1 MKITA
6 QRETLLK
13 PLQTVSSVVE
23 RRQTSPILANT
34 LMSVTGKL
42 LTLTGTDLEVEMV
55 ATLEVE
61 ADQDG
66 DITLPARK
74 LVDLCRT
81 LPDGARIE
89 IEIEKD
95 RAVIRSGR
103 SRFTLTTLPAVEYP
117 NIDPI
122 DTPLSFRL
130 SQIQLKQQI
139 EQTQFAMAQ
148 QDVRYYLNGLM
159 LEITPDRV
167 VTVATDGHR
176 LAYSE
181 NQAATGVSESR
192 QVIVPRKGVIELL
205 RLLESEDSPVEI
217 QLGKNHIRLILP
229 TITFTSKLIDGKF
242 PDYQQVIPA
251 NPSRHLTVNREN
263 LHQVFNRIAVLSNE
277 KFRGMR
283 LQLESNLLRASVHNP
298 EQEEAEEEIEVNYAG
313 EEFEIGFNIG
323 YFMDA
328 LSVIR
333 ADDVRVSFTDSNHS
347 CLVQGVNDDQSRYVI
362 MPMRL

>member
-13 PLQTVSSVVE
+13 PLQVVSSVVE

-34 LMSVTGKL
+34 LLSVSGKQ

-55 ATLEVE
+55 ATTEIDCDE
-61 ADQDG
+61 DG

-74 LVDLCRT
+74 LMDLCKT
-81 LPDGARIE
+81 LPDGANIE
-89 IEIEKD
+89 IAIDKD
-95 RAVIRSGR
+95 RAIIRSGR

-122 DTPLSFRL
+122 ETPLKL
-130 SQIQLKQQI
+130 QLPQVQLKQLI

-159 LEITPDRV
+159 LEIQPDRV
-167 VTVATDGHR
+167 TTVATDGHR
-176 LAYSE
+176 LAYSSI
-181 NQAATGVSESR
+181 NIDTGVSDTR
-192 QVIVPRKGVIELL
+192 QVIIPRKGVLELQ
-205 RLLESEDSPVEI
+205 RLLESDETPVEI
-217 QLGKNHIRLILP
+217 QLGTNHIRLALP
-229 TITFTSKLIDGKF
+229 NVTFTSKLIDGKF

-251 NPSRHLTVNREN
+251 NPAKNMVVNRDN

-283 LQLESNLLRASVHNP
+283 LQLAQNLLKASVHNP
-298 EQEEAEEEIEVNYAG
+298 EQEEAEEEIEVDYSG
-313 EEFEIGFNIG
+313 DEFEIGFNIG

-328 LSVIR
+328 LSAIR
-333 ADDVRVSFTDSNHS
+333 SDDVKISFTDSNHS
-347 CLVQGVNDDQSRYVI
+347 CLVQGMADEHSRYVI

>member
-13 PLQTVSSVVE
+13 PLQIVSSVVE

-34 LMSVTGKL
+34 LLSVTGKV

-55 ATLEVE
+55 ATTEVDS
-61 ADQDG
+61 DQDG

-74 LVDLCRT
+74 LMDLCKT
-81 LPDGARIE
+81 LPDGAKIE
-89 IEIEKD
+89 INIEKE
-95 RAVIRSGR
+95 RATIRSGR

-117 NIDPI
+117 NIEPI
-122 DTPLSFRL
+122 ETPVSFRL
-130 SQIQLKQQI
+130 PQHQLKQLI

-148 QDVRYYLNGLM
+148 QDVRYYLNGMM
-159 LEITPDRV
+159 LEITPQHV
-167 VTVATDGHR
+167 TTVATDGHR
-176 LAYSE
+176 LAYSSISCD
-181 NQAATGVSESR
+181 TGVTDSR
-192 QVIVPRKGVIELL
+192 QVIVPRKGVTELQ
-205 RLLESEDSPVEI
+205 RLLEVEDTPVEI
-217 QLGKNHIRLILP
+217 QIGKNHIRLILP
-229 TITFTSKLIDGKF
+229 SVTFTSKLIDGKF
-242 PDYQQVIPA
+242 PDYQQVIPS
-251 NPSRHLTVNREN
+251 NPGKKMVVNREQ

-298 EQEEAEEEIEVNYAG
+298 EQEEAEEEIEVSYQG
-313 EEFEIGFNIG
+313 DEFEIGFNIG

-328 LSVIR
+328 LSAIR
-333 ADDVRVSFTDSNHS
+333 SDDVQVAFTDSNHS
-347 CLVQGVNDDQSRYVI
+347 CLVQGVKEEQSRYVI

>member
-13 PLQTVSSVVE
+13 PLQIVSSVVE

-34 LMSVTGKL
+34 LMSVTGNM

-55 ATLEVE
+55 ATMEVE
-61 ADQDG
+61 SEQDG

-74 LVDLCRT
+74 LMDLCRT
-81 LPDGARIE
+81 LPDGAKIE
-89 IEIEKD
+89 IAIEKD

-122 DTPLSFRL
+122 ETPLSFQL
-130 SQIQLKQQI
+130 PQAQLKQLI

-181 NQAATGVSESR
+181 IQASTEVSENR
-192 QVIVPRKGVIELL
+192 QVIVPRKGVVELH
-205 RLLESEDSPVEI
+205 RLLDGEDTPVEI
-217 QLGKNHIRLILP
+217 QIGKNHIRLILP
-229 TITFTSKLIDGKF
+229 SVTFTSKLIDGKF

-251 NPSRHLTVNREN
+251 NPGRSMVVNREN

-283 LQLESNLLRASVHNP
+283 LQLEANLLRASVHNP
-298 EQEEAEEEIEVNYAG
+298 EQEEAEEEIEVSYTG
-313 EEFEIGFNIG
+313 DEFEIGFNIG

-328 LSVIR
+328 LSAIR
-333 ADDVRVSFTDSNHS
+333 SDDVKVSFTDSNHS
-347 CLVQGVNDDQSRYVI
+347 CLVQGMNDEQSRYVI

>member
-13 PLQTVSSVVE
+13 PLQIVSSVVE

-34 LMSVTGKL
+34 LLSVTGKL
-42 LTLTGTDLEVEMV
+42 LTLTGS
-55 ATLEVE
+55 
-61 ADQDG
+61 

-74 LVDLCRT
+74 LMDLCRT
-81 LPDGARIE
+81 LPDSAKIE
-89 IEIEKD
+89 ISIEKD
-95 RAVIRSGR
+95 RAIIRSGR

-122 DTPLSFRL
+122 ETPLSFKL
-130 SQIQLKQQI
+130 PQMQLKQLI

-159 LEITPDRV
+159 LEISQDGV
-167 VTVATDGHR
+167 ITVATDGHR
-176 LAYSE
+176 LAYSSV
-181 NQAATGVSESR
+181 QISTGVTETR
-192 QVIVPRKGVIELL
+192 QVIVPRKGVVELH
-205 RLLESEDSPVEI
+205 RLLESEDTPVEI
-217 QLGKNHIRLILP
+217 QIGKNHIRLIMP
-229 TITFTSKLIDGKF
+229 SVTFTSKLIDGKF

-251 NPSRHLTVNREN
+251 NPTRNIVVNREN

-283 LQLESNLLRASVHNP
+283 LQLEPNLLRASVHNP
-298 EQEEAEEEIEVNYAG
+298 EQEEAEEEVEVNYSG

-333 ADDVRVSFTDSNHS
+333 SDDVKVSFTDSNHS

>member
-13 PLQTVSSVVE
+13 PLQIVSSVVE
-23 RRQTSPILANT
+23 RRQTSPILSNT
-34 LMSVTGKL
+34 LMSVTGNL

-55 ATLEVE
+55 ATVDIE

-74 LVDLCRT
+74 LMDLCRT
-81 LPDGARIE
+81 LPDGAKVE
-89 IEIEKD
+89 MTIEKD

-103 SRFTLTTLPAVEYP
+103 SRFSLTTLPAVEYP

-122 DTPLSFRL
+122 ETPISFKL
-130 SQIQLKQQI
+130 PQHQLKQLI

-159 LEITPDRV
+159 LEISADKV

-181 NQAATGVSESR
+181 IAISTGVSEQR
-192 QVIVPRKGVIELL
+192 QVIVPRKGVVELH
-205 RLLESEDSPVEI
+205 RLLESDDTAVEV

-229 TITFTSKLIDGKF
+229 NVTFTSKLIDGKF
-242 PDYQQVIPA
+242 PDYQQVIPK
-251 NPSRHLTVNREN
+251 NPGHNMQVNREQ

-283 LQLESNLLRASVHNP
+283 LQLQPNLLRASVHNP
-298 EQEEAEEEIEVNYAG
+298 EQEEAEEEIEVNYSG
-313 EEFEIGFNIG
+313 DEFEIGFNIG

-328 LSVIR
+328 LSAIR
-333 ADDVRVSFTDSNHS
+333 SDEVRVSFTDSNHS
-347 CLVQGVNDDQSRYVI
+347 CLVQGVQDEQSRYVI

>member
-13 PLQTVSSVVE
+13 PLQIVSSVVE
-23 RRQTSPILANT
+23 RRQTSPILSNA
-34 LMSVTGKL
+34 LLSVTGNM

-55 ATLEVE
+55 ATVDVE
-61 ADQDG
+61 TDGDG

-74 LVDLCRT
+74 LMDLCKT
-81 LPDGARIE
+81 LPDGAKVDIN
-89 IEIEKD
+89 IEKD
-95 RAVIRSGR
+95 RAIIRSGR
-103 SRFTLTTLPAVEYP
+103 SRFSLTTLPAVEYP

-122 DTPLSFRL
+122 ETPLSFKL
-130 SQIQLKQQI
+130 PQHELKQLI

-159 LEITPDRV
+159 LEISPNKV

-181 NQAATGVSESR
+181 IAANTGVGENR
-192 QVIVPRKGVIELL
+192 QVIVPRKGVVELH
-205 RLLESEDSPVEI
+205 RLLESDDTPVEI

-229 TITFTSKLIDGKF
+229 SVTFTSKLIDGKF

-251 NPSRHLTVNREN
+251 NPGKNMMVNREQ

-283 LQLESNLLRASVHNP
+283 LQLQQNLLRASVHNP
-298 EQEEAEEEIEVNYAG
+298 EQEEAEEEVEVSYDG

-328 LSVIR
+328 LSAIR
-333 ADDVRVSFTDSNHS
+333 NDEVRVSFTDSNHS
-347 CLVQGVNDDQSRYVI
+347 CLVQGVKDEQSRYVI

>member
-1 MKITA
+1 MKINST
-6 QRETLLK
+6 RELLLK
-13 PLQTVSSVVE
+13 PLQVVSNVVE

-34 LMSVTGKL
+34 LLSVTGNI

-55 ATLEVE
+55 ATTEVE
-61 ADQDG
+61 CDQDG

-74 LVDLCRT
+74 LMDLCKT
-81 LPDGARIE
+81 LPDGAKIE
-89 IEIEKD
+89 INIDKD
-95 RAVIRSGR
+95 RATIRSGR
-103 SRFTLTTLPAVEYP
+103 SRFTLTTLPAVEFP

-122 DTPLSFRL
+122 ETPVRL
-130 SQIQLKQQI
+130 RLPQIQLKHLI

-159 LEITPDRV
+159 LEIKPDQV
-167 VTVATDGHR
+167 TTVATDGHR
-176 LAYSE
+176 LAYSSIKI
-181 NQAATGVSESR
+181 NTDVSETR
-192 QVIVPRKGVIELL
+192 QVIVPRKGVTELH
-205 RLLESEDSPVEI
+205 RLLEADDSLVEVQI
-217 QLGKNHIRLILP
+217 GKNHIRLVLP
-229 TITFTSKLIDGKF
+229 SVTFTSKLIDGKF

-251 NPSRHLTVNREN
+251 NPNRNMVVNREQ

-283 LQLESNLLRASVHNP
+283 LQLENNLLRASVHNP
-298 EQEEAEEEIEVNYAG
+298 EQEEAEEEIEVNYSG
-313 EEFEIGFNIG
+313 DEFEIGFNIG

-333 ADDVRVSFTDSNHS
+333 NDEVKVSFTDSNHS
-347 CLVQGVNDDQSRYVI
+347 CLVQGLNDEQSRYVI

>member
-13 PLQTVSSVVE
+13 PLQIVSSVVE
-23 RRQTSPILANT
+23 RRQTSPILSNT

-55 ATLEVE
+55 ATVDIE

-74 LVDLCRT
+74 LMDLCRT
-81 LPDGARIE
+81 LPDGAKVE
-89 IEIEKD
+89 MTIEKD

-103 SRFTLTTLPAVEYP
+103 SRFSLTTLPAVEYP

-122 DTPLSFRL
+122 ETPISFKL
-130 SQIQLKQQI
+130 PQHQLKQLI

-159 LEITPDRV
+159 LEISADKV

-181 NQAATGVSESR
+181 IAISTGVSEQR
-192 QVIVPRKGVIELL
+192 QVIVPRKGVVELH
-205 RLLESEDSPVEI
+205 RLLESDDTAVEV

-229 TITFTSKLIDGKF
+229 SVTFTSKLIDGKF
-242 PDYQQVIPA
+242 PDYQQVIPK
-251 NPSRHLTVNREN
+251 NPGHNMQVNREQ

-283 LQLESNLLRASVHNP
+283 LQLQPNLLRASVHNP
-298 EQEEAEEEIEVNYAG
+298 EQEEAEEEVEVNYSG
-313 EEFEIGFNIG
+313 DEFEIGFNIG

-328 LSVIR
+328 LSAIR
-333 ADDVRVSFTDSNHS
+333 SDEVKVSFTDSNHS
-347 CLVQGVNDDQSRYVI
+347 CLVQGVKDEQSRYVI

>member
-13 PLQTVSSVVE
+13 PLQIVSSVVE

-34 LMSVTGKL
+34 LMSVTGKM

-55 ATLEVE
+55 ATVEVE
-61 ADQDG
+61 SDQDG

-74 LVDLCRT
+74 LMDLCRT
-81 LPDGARIE
+81 LPDGAKIE
-89 IEIEKD
+89 IAIEKD

-122 DTPLSFRL
+122 ETPLSFQL
-130 SQIQLKQQI
+130 PQAQLKQLI

-159 LEITPDRV
+159 VEITADRV

-176 LAYSE
+176 LAYSQIQE
-181 NQAATGVSESR
+181 STGVSENR
-192 QVIVPRKGVIELL
+192 QVIVPRKGVVELH
-205 RLLESEDSPVEI
+205 RLLESEDTPVEVQI
-217 QLGKNHIRLILP
+217 GKNHIRLILP
-229 TITFTSKLIDGKF
+229 SVTFTSKLIDGKF

-251 NPSRHLTVNREN
+251 NPNRNMVVNREN

-283 LQLESNLLRASVHNP
+283 LQLEPNLLRASVHNP
-298 EQEEAEEEIEVNYAG
+298 EQEEAEEEIEVSYSGDA
-313 EEFEIGFNIG
+313 FEIGFNIG

-328 LSVIR
+328 LSAIR
-333 ADDVRVSFTDSNHS
+333 SDDVKVAFTDSNHS

>member
-13 PLQTVSSVVE
+13 PLQIVSSVVE

-34 LMSVTGKL
+34 LLSVAGKQ

-55 ATLEVE
+55 ATTEVTCDE
-61 ADQDG
+61 DG

-74 LVDLCRT
+74 FLDLCRT
-81 LPDGARIE
+81 LPDGANLE
-89 IEIEKD
+89 IAIEKD
-95 RAVIRSGR
+95 RATIRSGR

-122 DTPLSFRL
+122 DTPMRL
-130 SQIQLKQQI
+130 SVSQLQLKQLI
-139 EQTQFAMAQ
+139 ENTQFAMAQ

-159 LEITPDRV
+159 LEVQPDRV
-167 VTVATDGHR
+167 TTVATDGHR
-176 LAYSE
+176 LAYSSLPVS
-181 NQAATGVSESR
+181 TGVSETR
-192 QVIVPRKGVIELL
+192 QVIVPRKGVIELQ
-205 RLLESEDSPVEI
+205 RLLESDETPVEI
-217 QLGKNHIRLILP
+217 QIGSNHIRVVLP
-229 TITFTSKLIDGKF
+229 SVTFTSKLIDGKF

-251 NPSRHLTVNREN
+251 NPGRHLVVNRDQ

-298 EQEEAEEEIEVNYAG
+298 EQEEAEEEIEVKYDG
-313 EEFEIGFNIG
+313 DSFEIGFNIG

-328 LSVIR
+328 LSAIR
-333 ADDVRVSFTDSNHS
+333 NDEVKVSFTDSNHS
-347 CLVQGVNDDQSRYVI
+347 CLVEGVKDPNSRYVI

>member
-13 PLQTVSSVVE
+13 PLQIVSSVVE

-34 LMSVTGKL
+34 LMSVTGKM

-55 ATLEVE
+55 ATVEVE
-61 ADQDG
+61 SDQDG

-74 LVDLCRT
+74 LMDLCRT
-81 LPDGARIE
+81 LPDGAKID
-89 IEIEKD
+89 IAIEKD

-122 DTPLSFRL
+122 ETPLSFQL
-130 SQIQLKQQI
+130 PQVQLKQLI

-159 LEITPDRV
+159 LEIAPDRV
-167 VTVATDGHR
+167 ITVATDGHR

-181 NQAATGVSESR
+181 IQAATGVSEGR
-192 QVIVPRKGVIELL
+192 QVIVPRKGVVELH
-205 RLLESEDSPVEI
+205 RLLEGEDSPVEVQI
-217 QLGKNHIRLILP
+217 GKNHIRLILP
-229 TITFTSKLIDGKF
+229 TVTFTSKLIDGKF

-251 NPSRHLTVNREN
+251 NPNRNMVVNREN

-298 EQEEAEEEIEVNYAG
+298 EQEEAEEEIEVSYSG
-313 EEFEIGFNIG
+313 DEFEIGFNIG

-328 LSVIR
+328 LSAIR
-333 ADDVRVSFTDSNHS
+333 SDDVKVSFTDSNHS
-347 CLVQGVNDDQSRYVI
+347 CLVKGVNDEQSRYVI

>member
-13 PLQTVSSVVE
+13 PLQIVSSVVE

-34 LMSVTGKL
+34 LLSVSGKL

-61 ADQDG
+61 CDEDG
-66 DITLPARK
+66 DITIPARK
-74 LVDLCRT
+74 FMDLCRT
-81 LPDGARIE
+81 LPDGAKIE
-89 IEIEKD
+89 IAIEKD

-122 DTPLSFRL
+122 ETPISLQL
-130 SQIQLKQQI
+130 PQMQLKHLI

-159 LEITPDRV
+159 LEIQAERV
-167 VTVATDGHR
+167 TTVATDGHR
-176 LAYSE
+176 LAYSALE
-181 NQAATGVSESR
+181 TNTGVSEVR
-192 QVIVPRKGVIELL
+192 QVIIPRKGVLELQ
-205 RLLESEDSPVEI
+205 RLLEADETPVEI
-217 QLGKNHIRLILP
+217 QIGSNHIRLMLP
-229 TITFTSKLIDGKF
+229 SVTFTSKLIDGKF

-251 NPSRHLTVNREN
+251 NPGKKLVVNRDN

-283 LQLESNLLRASVHNP
+283 LQLEQNLLRASVHNP
-298 EQEEAEEEIEVNYAG
+298 EQEEAEEEIEVKYTG
-313 EEFEIGFNIG
+313 DEFEIGFNIG

-328 LSVIR
+328 LSAVR
-333 ADDVRVSFTDSNHS
+333 SDDVMIFFTDSNHS
-347 CLVQGVNDDQSRYVI
+347 CLVQGMNDEQSRYVI

>member
-13 PLQTVSSVVE
+13 PLQIVSSVVE

-34 LMSVTGKL
+34 LLSVTGKL

-55 ATLEVE
+55 ATTEVE
-61 ADQDG
+61 CDQDG

-74 LVDLCRT
+74 LLDLCRT
-81 LPDGARIE
+81 LPEGAKID
-89 IEIEKD
+89 ISIEKD
-95 RAVIRSGR
+95 RATIRSGR

-122 DTPLSFRL
+122 ETPLSFQL
-130 SQIQLKQQI
+130 PQIQLKQLI

-159 LEITPDRV
+159 LEIKPDQV
-167 VTVATDGHR
+167 TTVATDGHR
-176 LAYSE
+176 LAYSSIK
-181 NQAATGVSESR
+181 AATGVNETR
-192 QVIVPRKGVIELL
+192 QVIVPRKGVTELH
-205 RLLESEDSPVEI
+205 RLLESDQTPVEI
-217 QLGKNHIRLILP
+217 QIGKNHIRLILP
-229 TITFTSKLIDGKF
+229 SVTFTSKLIDGKF

-251 NPSRHLTVNREN
+251 NPPRSLQVNREN

-283 LQLESNLLRASVHNP
+283 LQLENNLLRASVHNP
-298 EQEEAEEEIEVNYAG
+298 EQEEAEEEIEVSYTG
-313 EEFEIGFNIG
+313 DEFEIGFNIG

-328 LSVIR
+328 LSAIR
-333 ADDVRVSFTDSNHS
+333 SDDVKISFTDSNHS
-347 CLVQGVNDDQSRYVI
+347 CMVQGLNNEQSRYVI

>member
-13 PLQTVSSVVE
+13 PLQIVSSVVE

-34 LMSVTGKL
+34 LINVTGKQ

-55 ATLEVE
+55 ATAEVDSDE
-61 ADQDG
+61 DG

-74 LVDLCRT
+74 LMDLCRT
-81 LPDGARIE
+81 LPEGAKID
-89 IEIEKD
+89 ISIEKD
-95 RAVIRSGR
+95 RAIIRSGR

-122 DTPLSFRL
+122 ETPLSFRL
-130 SQIQLKQQI
+130 PQIQLKHLI

-159 LEITPDRV
+159 LEVKPDQ
-167 VTVATDGHR
+167 VTAVATDGHR
-176 LAYSE
+176 LAFSSIK
-181 NQAATGVSESR
+181 NSTGVNETR
-192 QVIVPRKGVIELL
+192 QIIVPRKGVIELH
-205 RLLESEDSPVEI
+205 RLLENDETPVEI
-217 QLGKNHIRLILP
+217 QIGKNHIRLVLP
-229 TITFTSKLIDGKF
+229 SVTFTSKLIDGKF

-251 NPSRHLTVNREN
+251 NPGRAMVVNRGN

-283 LQLESNLLRASVHNP
+283 LQLEQNLLRASVHNP
-298 EQEEAEEEIEVNYAG
+298 EQEEAEEEIEVKYTG

-328 LSVIR
+328 LSAIASDEVKI
-333 ADDVRVSFTDSNHS
+333 AFTDSNHS
-347 CLVQGVNDDQSRYVI
+347 CLVQGMTDEQSRYVI

>member
-13 PLQTVSSVVE
+13 PLQVVSSVVE

-55 ATLEVE
+55 ATTEVE
-61 ADQDG
+61 SDQDG

-74 LVDLCRT
+74 LMDLCRT
-81 LPDGARIE
+81 LPDGAKIE
-89 IEIEKD
+89 ITIDKD
-95 RAVIRSGR
+95 RALIRSGR

-122 DTPLSFRL
+122 ETPLSFHL
-130 SQIQLKQQI
+130 PQVQLKQLI
-139 EQTQFAMAQ
+139 DQTQFAMAQ

-159 LEITPDRV
+159 LEVTPERV
-167 VTVATDGHR
+167 TTVATDGHR
-176 LAYSE
+176 LAYSSLPST
-181 NQAATGVSESR
+181 TGVSESR
-192 QVIVPRKGVIELL
+192 QVILPRKGVVELH
-205 RLLESEDSPVEI
+205 RLLETDETTLEI
-217 QLGKNHIRLILP
+217 QIGKNHIRLILP
-229 TITFTSKLIDGKF
+229 SVTFTSKLIDGKF
-242 PDYQQVIPA
+242 PDYQQVIPS
-251 NPSRHLTVNREN
+251 NPVRNVIVNREN
-263 LHQVFNRIAVLSNE
+263 LHQMFNRIAVLSNE

-283 LQLESNLLRASVHNP
+283 LQLEPNLIRASVHNP
-298 EQEEAEEEIEVNYAG
+298 EQEEAEEEIEVNYSG
-313 EEFEIGFNIG
+313 DEFEIGFNIG

-328 LSVIR
+328 LSAIR
-333 ADDVRVSFTDSNHS
+333 SDEVKVAFTDSNHS
-347 CLVQGVNDDQSRYVI
+347 CLVQGVNDEQSRYVI

>member
-13 PLQTVSSVVE
+13 PLQIVSSVVE

-34 LMSVTGKL
+34 LLSVTGKQ

-55 ATLEVE
+55 ATSEVE
-61 ADQDG
+61 CDEDG

-74 LVDLCRT
+74 FMDLCRT
-81 LPDGARIE
+81 LPDGAKIE
-89 IEIEKD
+89 IAIDKD

-122 DTPLSFRL
+122 DTPLRL
-130 SQIQLKQQI
+130 SLAQVQLKQLI

-159 LEITPDRV
+159 LEIKPDQV
-167 VTVATDGHR
+167 ISVATDGHR
-176 LAYSE
+176 LAFSSIKADTAVTE
-181 NQAATGVSESR
+181 PR
-192 QVIVPRKGVIELL
+192 QVIIPRKGVMELQ
-205 RLLESEDSPVEI
+205 RLLESDDTPVEI
-217 QLGKNHIRLILP
+217 QVGGNHIRLVLP
-229 TITFTSKLIDGKF
+229 SVTFTSKLIDGKF

-251 NPSRHLTVNREN
+251 NPTRHLLVNRDD

-283 LQLESNLLRASVHNP
+283 LQLQENLLRASVHNP
-298 EQEEAEEEIEVNYAG
+298 EQEEAEEEIEIKYSDD
-313 EEFEIGFNIG
+313 EFEIGFNIG

-328 LSVIR
+328 LSAIR
-333 ADDVRVSFTDSNHS
+333 SDEVKVSFTDSNHS
-347 CLVQGVNDDQSRYVI
+347 CLVEGVNDENSRYVI

>member
-13 PLQTVSSVVE
+13 PLQIVSSVVE

-34 LMSVTGKL
+34 LLSVSGTV

-55 ATLEVE
+55 ATLEVDCDE
-61 ADQDG
+61 DG
-66 DITLPARK
+66 DITIPARK

-81 LPDGARIE
+81 LPDGAKIE
-89 IEIEKD
+89 ITIEKE

-122 DTPLSFRL
+122 ETPISLQL
-130 SQIQLKQQI
+130 PQAQLKHLI

-159 LEITPDRV
+159 LEIQPDRV
-167 VTVATDGHR
+167 TTVATDGHR
-176 LAYSE
+176 LAYSSI
-181 NQAATGVSESR
+181 NIDTGVSDTR
-192 QVIVPRKGVIELL
+192 QVIIPRKGVLELQ
-205 RLLESEDSPVEI
+205 RLLESDETLVEI
-217 QLGKNHIRLILP
+217 QLGTNHIRLALP
-229 TITFTSKLIDGKF
+229 NVTFTSKLIDGKF

-251 NPSRHLTVNREN
+251 NPAKNMVVNRDN

-283 LQLESNLLRASVHNP
+283 LQLAQNLLKASVHNP
-298 EQEEAEEEIEVNYAG
+298 EQEEAEEEIEVDYSG
-313 EEFEIGFNIG
+313 DEFEIGFNIG

-328 LSVIR
+328 LSAIR
-333 ADDVRVSFTDSNHS
+333 SDDVKISFTDSNHS
-347 CLVQGVNDDQSRYVI
+347 CLVQGMADEHSRYVI

>member
-13 PLQTVSSVVE
+13 PLQIVSSVVE

-34 LMSVTGKL
+34 LVSVTGKM

-55 ATLEVE
+55 ATAEVE
-61 ADQDG
+61 SDQDG

-74 LVDLCRT
+74 LMDLCKT
-81 LPDGARIE
+81 LPDGAKVE
-89 IEIEKD
+89 ISIEKD
-95 RAVIRSGR
+95 RALIRSGR

-122 DTPLSFRL
+122 ETPLSFHVA
-130 SQIQLKQQI
+130 QGQLKQLI

-148 QDVRYYLNGLM
+148 QDVRYYLNGLL
-159 LEITPDRV
+159 LEVTPDKV
-167 VTVATDGHR
+167 TTVATDGHR
-176 LAYSE
+176 LAYSSMAVE
-181 NQAATGVSESR
+181 TGVDESR
-192 QVIVPRKGVIELL
+192 QVILPRKGVIELH
-205 RLLESEDSPVEI
+205 RLLEMDETPLEI
-217 QLGKNHIRLILP
+217 QIGKNHIRLILP
-229 TITFTSKLIDGKF
+229 SVTFTSKLIDGKF
-242 PDYQQVIPA
+242 PDYQQVIPS
-251 NPSRHLTVNREN
+251 NPGRNLVVNRES

-283 LQLESNLLRASVHNP
+283 LQLQSNLLRASVHNP
-298 EQEEAEEEIEVNYAG
+298 EQEEAEEEIEVTYSG
-313 EEFEIGFNIG
+313 DEFEIGFNIG

-328 LSVIR
+328 LSAIR
-333 ADDVRVSFTDSNHS
+333 SDEVKVSFTDSNHS
-347 CLVQGVNDDQSRYVI
+347 CLVQGVNDEQSRYVI

>member
-13 PLQTVSSVVE
+13 PLQIVSSVVE

-34 LMSVTGKL
+34 LLSVSGKV

-61 ADQDG
+61 SDENG
-66 DITLPARK
+66 DITIPARK
-74 LVDLCRT
+74 FMDLCRT
-81 LPDGARIE
+81 LPDGAKIE
-89 IEIEKD
+89 IAIEKE

-122 DTPLSFRL
+122 ETPISLQL
-130 SQIQLKQQI
+130 PQVQLKHLI

-159 LEITPDRV
+159 LEIQPERV
-167 VTVATDGHR
+167 TTVATDGHR
-176 LAYSE
+176 LAYS
-181 NQAATGVSESR
+181 ALAISTGVSELR
-192 QVIVPRKGVIELL
+192 QVIVPRKGVLELQ
-205 RLLESEDSPVEI
+205 RLLEADETPVEI
-217 QLGKNHIRLILP
+217 QIGSNHIRLMLP
-229 TITFTSKLIDGKF
+229 SVTFTSKLIDGKF

-251 NPSRHLTVNREN
+251 NPGRNLVVNRDN

-283 LQLESNLLRASVHNP
+283 LQLEPNLLRASVHNP
-298 EQEEAEEEIEVNYAG
+298 EQEEAEEEIEVNYSG
-313 EEFEIGFNIG
+313 DEFEIGFNIG

-328 LSVIR
+328 LSAVR
-333 ADDVRVSFTDSNHS
+333 SDDVKISFTDSNHS
-347 CLVQGVNDDQSRYVI
+347 CLVQGVNDEQSRYVI

>member
-13 PLQTVSSVVE
+13 PLQIVSSVVE

-34 LMSVTGKL
+34 LLSVTGKL

-55 ATLEVE
+55 AKTEVE
-61 ADQDG
+61 SDTDG

-74 LVDLCRT
+74 LMDLCRT
-81 LPDGARIE
+81 LPDGAKIE
-89 IEIEKD
+89 ISIEKD
-95 RAVIRSGR
+95 RAIIRSGR

-122 DTPLSFRL
+122 ETPLSFQL
-130 SQIQLKQQI
+130 PQLQLKQLI

-159 LEITPDRV
+159 LEISPDGV
-167 VTVATDGHR
+167 ITVATDGHR
-176 LAYSE
+176 LAYSSVK
-181 NQAATGVSESR
+181 ASTGVTETR
-192 QVIVPRKGVIELL
+192 QVIVPRKGVVELH
-205 RLLESEDSPVEI
+205 RLLENEDTPVEI
-217 QLGKNHIRLILP
+217 QIGKNHIRLVMP
-229 TITFTSKLIDGKF
+229 SVTFTSKLIDGKF

-251 NPSRHLTVNREN
+251 NPTRSIVANREN

-283 LQLESNLLRASVHNP
+283 LQLEHNLLRASVHNP
-298 EQEEAEEEIEVNYAG
+298 EQEEAEEEVEVNYSG

-333 ADDVRVSFTDSNHS
+333 SGDVKVSFTDSNHS